1 MALYWLLIRDCLI
14 ELSQHKLRTLLTLL
28 GMIFGVGAVIAM
40 LNIGAGAEREALR
53 QIESFGLRNLLVE
66 QKKFDDKILKE
77 QRRQSSGLSLSDLAA
92 ASLLPGV
99 TNSAAELHLENSE
112 VVSHQARTSVKVSG
126 VSTSLFQLS
135 YLPLASGRYWRE
147 EEDVQMG
154 QVAVLGSQLAATLFP
169 KGDALGQYVKV
180 NHVWLQVIGVLQSV
194 YGKDEQFQGLKLGGE
209 QNQLFMPLNTL
220 QQRFGREPL
229 AAELSSFRL
238 SFAQGVSTPSMAQAL
253 DHLLKTRHQQV
264 DDYKIIVPAELMAQ
278 QARTQQI
285 FNFVMTCVAGIS
297 LLVGGIGIMNIMLA
311 TVLERTSEIGLLRA
325 VGATRADIRRQF
337 MLESFVIAFGGGLLG
352 VIFGLVLA
360 ELLGLW
366 SGWAVAWSL
375 QAVLLSFGICAGVGV
390 IFGVYPAIK
399 ASELDPVAALQ
410 ID

>member
-1 MALYWLLIRDCLI
+1 MLYWLLVRDCLT

-40 LNIGAGAEREALR
+40 LNIGAGAERAALQ

-66 QKKFDDKILKE
+66 AKTAENKLLQE
-77 QRRQSSGLSLSDLAA
+77 QRRHSAGLSQSDLAA
-92 ASLLPGV
+92 ARLLPGV
-99 TNSAAELHLENSE
+99 TDAAAEIRLDNSE
-112 VVSHQARTSVKVSG
+112 VVSHQARTSVRISG
-126 VSTSLFQLS
+126 VSPSFFSLG
-135 YLPLASGRYWRE
+135 YLPLASGRYWQALDE
-147 EEDVQMG
+147 QQMR
-154 QVAVLGSQLAATLFP
+154 QVAVLGAQLALTLFP
-169 KGDALGQYVKV
+169 EGDALGQYVKV
-180 NHVWLQVIGVLQSV
+180 NHVWLQVVGVLQSV
-194 YGKDEQFQGLKLGGE
+194 YGENEQFQGLKLGGE
-209 QNQLFMPLNTL
+209 QNQLFMPLTTL

-238 SFAQGVSTPSMAQAL
+238 SFAEGVSTPSMAQAL

-264 DDYKIIVPAELMAQ
+264 DDYKIIVPADLMAQ
-278 QARTQQI
+278 QAKTQQI

-311 TVLERTSEIGLLRA
+311 TVLERTAEIGLLRA

-352 VIFGLVLA
+352 VMFGLLLA
-360 ELLGLW
+360 ELLGWW

-399 ASELDPVAALQ
+399 ASALDPVTALQ
-410 ID
+410 SD

>member
-1 MALYWLLIRDCLI
+1 MLYWLLVRDCLT
-14 ELSQHKLRTLLTLL
+14 ELSQHKLRTLLTLM

-40 LNIGAGAEREALR
+40 LNIGAGAERAALQ

-66 QKKFDDKILKE
+66 SKSADSKVLQE
-77 QRRQSSGLSLSDLAA
+77 QRRQSAGLSLSDLAA
-92 ASLLPGV
+92 ARLLPGV
-99 TNSAAELHLENSE
+99 TAAAAECRLETSE
-112 VVSHQARTSVKVSG
+112 VVSHQARTSVRISG
-126 VSTSLFQLS
+126 VSTSFFSLG
-135 YLPLASGRYWRE
+135 YLPLASGRYWQE
-147 EEDVQMG
+147 HEDQQMR

-169 KGDALGQYVKV
+169 QGDALGRYVKV
-180 NHVWLQVIGVLQSV
+180 NHVWLQVVGVLQSV

-238 SFAQGVSTPSMAQAL
+238 AFAEGVATPSMAQAL
-253 DHLLKTRHQQV
+253 DHLLKVRHQQV

-278 QARTQQI
+278 QAKTQQI

-311 TVLERTSEIGLLRA
+311 TVLERTAEIGLLRA

-352 VIFGLVLA
+352 VVFGLLLA
-360 ELLGLW
+360 ELLGWW
-366 SGWAVAWSL
+366 SGWSVAWSPL
-375 QAVLLSFGICAGVGV
+375 AVLLSFGICAGVGV

-399 ASELDPVAALQ
+399 ASELDPVTALQ
-410 ID
+410 SD

>member
-1 MALYWLLIRDCLI
+1 MLYWLLVRDCLT

-40 LNIGAGAEREALR
+40 LNIGAGAERAALQ

-66 QKKFDDKILKE
+66 SKSADSKVLQE
-77 QRRQSSGLSLSDLAA
+77 QRRQSAGLSLSDLAA
-92 ASLLPGV
+92 ARLLPGV
-99 TNSAAELHLENSE
+99 TAAAAEIRLENSE
-112 VVSHQARTSVKVSG
+112 VVSHQARTSVRISG
-126 VSTSLFQLS
+126 VSTSFFSLG
-135 YLPLASGRYWRE
+135 YLPLASGRYWQE
-147 EEDVQMG
+147 HEDQQMR

-169 KGDALGQYVKV
+169 QGDALGRYVKV
-180 NHVWLQVIGVLQSV
+180 NHVWLQVVGVLQSV

-229 AAELSSFRL
+229 VAELSSFRL
-238 SFAQGVSTPSMAQAL
+238 SFAEGVSTPSMAQAL
-253 DHLLKTRHQQV
+253 DHLLKVRHQQV

-278 QARTQQI
+278 QAKTQQI

-311 TVLERTSEIGLLRA
+311 TVLERTAEIGLLRA

-352 VIFGLVLA
+352 VVFGLLLA
-360 ELLGLW
+360 ELLGWW
-366 SGWAVAWSL
+366 SGWSVAWSPL
-375 QAVLLSFGICAGVGV
+375 AVLLSFGICAGVGV

-399 ASELDPVAALQ
+399 ASALDPVTALQ
-410 ID
+410 SD

>member
-1 MALYWLLIRDCLI
+1 MLYWLLVRDCLT

-40 LNIGAGAEREALR
+40 LNIGAGAERAALQ

-66 QKKFDDKILKE
+66 SKSADSKVLQE
-77 QRRQSSGLSLSDLAA
+77 QRRQSAGLSLSDLAA
-92 ASLLPGV
+92 ARLLPGV
-99 TNSAAELHLENSE
+99 TAAAAEIRLENSE
-112 VVSHQARTSVKVSG
+112 VVSHQARTSVRISG
-126 VSTSLFQLS
+126 VSTSFFSLG
-135 YLPLASGRYWRE
+135 YLPLASGRYWQE
-147 EEDVQMG
+147 HEDQQMR

-169 KGDALGQYVKV
+169 QGDALGRYVKV
-180 NHVWLQVIGVLQSV
+180 NHVWLQVVGVLQSV

-229 AAELSSFRL
+229 VAELSSFRL
-238 SFAQGVSTPSMAQAL
+238 SFAEGVSTPSMAQAL
-253 DHLLKTRHQQV
+253 DHLLKVRHQQV

-278 QARTQQI
+278 QAKTQQI

-311 TVLERTSEIGLLRA
+311 TVLERTAEIGLLRA
-325 VGATRADIRRQF
+325 VGATRTDIRRQF

-352 VIFGLVLA
+352 VVFGLLLA
-360 ELLGLW
+360 ELLGWW
-366 SGWAVAWSL
+366 SGWSVAWSPL
-375 QAVLLSFGICAGVGV
+375 AVLLSFGICAGVGV

-399 ASELDPVAALQ
+399 ASALDPVTALQ
-410 ID
+410 SD